1 MSVETVQYTRDGHIA
16 TIRLNRPEM
25 RNAMDFDMS
34 QAFDAAVERAIQ
46 DSEAWVV
53 VVTANGKSFC
63 AGVDVKLL
71 VPAVNN
77 NTDAK
82 FKEPMGRSGHIGW
95 SAYKLWTLEKPTISA
110 IRGHAF
116 GGGMGIALACDI
128 RVAAD
133 DAQFSAIF
141 TQRGLAPD
149 SGTSFFLMQSVG
161 YAKAC
166 ELAFTARRVDA
177 KEAER
182 LGMVNKVVPID
193 RVEDE
198 AYTLAREITMG
209 APIAVR
215 MAKRVLR
222 RGLDAE
228 ALASVEYE
236 LFVNQ
241 LCARTEDLAEGGKA
255 FLEKRAP
262 RWKGR

>member
-1 MSVETVQYTRDGHIA
+1 MSDTVQYSRDGHIA

-34 QAFDAAVERAIQ
+34 KAFDEAVDKAIN
-46 DSEAWVV
+46 DTEAWVV
-53 VVTANGKSFC
+53 VVVGNGKSFC
-63 AGVDVKLL
+63 AGVDIKLL
-71 VPAVNN
+71 VPAASN

-82 FKEPMGRSGHIGW
+82 FKEPMNRSGHIGW

-128 RVAAD
+128 RVAAE

-161 YAKAC
+161 YSKAC

-177 KEAER
+177 REAER
-182 LGMVNKVVPID
+182 LGMVNKVVAVE
-193 RVEDE
+193 RVEEE
-198 AYTLAREITMG
+198 AMALAREIATG
-209 APIAVR
+209 APVAVR

-228 ALASVEYE
+228 ALGSVEYE
-236 LFVNQ
+236 LYVNN
-241 LCARTEDLAEGGKA
+241 LCSRTEDLAEGGKA
-255 FLEKRAP
+255 FLEKRPP